1 MIWTALRHRSSKS
14 CMPTLTATPRSTD
27 RLLNAIGRT
36 CRSAGGKDGTSG
48 IRAESRP
55 NTNLKPETLNF
66 KQKPKN
72 EGGMAGRPPRAS
84 CFTPPSVDEVRAY
97 CSERKNS
104 VDPERFVDFYAA
116 NGRKQGRGKPIVDWK
131 AAVRTWE
138 RNEDTKQAPAPAEDW
153 TVTHP
158 EWLDQST
165 WVPGPD
171 GIYRPAGDD
180 L

>member
-1 MIWTALRHRSSKS
+1 
-14 CMPTLTATPRSTD
+14 
-27 RLLNAIGRT
+27 
-36 CRSAGGKDGTSG
+36 
-48 IRAESRP
+48 
-55 NTNLKPETLNF
+55 
-66 KQKPKN
+66 
-72 EGGMAGRPPRAS
+72 MAGRPPRTLR
-84 CFTPPSVDEVRAY
+84 FTPPTVEEVKAY
-97 CSERKNS
+97 CAERKNG

-116 NGRKQGRGKPIVDWK
+116 NGWKQGRGKPIVDWK

-171 GIYRPAGDD
+171 GIYRPAGGD